1 MESVPRKATLFYT
14 TIALATLFGMLL
26 SFSPIDPIK
35 MLFWSAVINGVIA
48 VPLMVVIMRL
58 AARRK
63 VMGKF
68 AISRRLKIV
77 GWLATLVM
85 GAAAAVM
92 FATWG
97 R

>member
-1 MESVPRKATLFYT
+1 M
-14 TIALATLFGMLL
+14 ML
-26 SFSPIDPIK
+26 SFSPIDPIR

-48 VPLMVVIMRL
+48 VPLMVVIMLL

-68 AISRRLKIV
+68 SISLRLKVV
-77 GWLATLVM
+77 GWLATVVM
-85 GAAAAVM
+85 AAAAVVM

-97 R
+97 H